1 MKKLAFILIPLL
13 AACGGS
19 DSGQD
24 IAHFYAPVAGTVVA
38 ADSTPIEED
47 ELNDLYYTVRLTAT
61 DSSREGHYDMDAVY
75 GYNEAHSVIVFP
87 KLTKTIRPAVRKDT
101 TMPYSYVIGFYYD
114 GEQQFNDYARVSARK
129 VGSLQS
135 QVELRYL
142 KAYYT
147 DTVEKK

>member
-19 DSGQD
+19 NSGQD
-24 IAHFYAPVAGTVVA
+24 IVHFYAPAAGTVVA
-38 ADSTPIEED
+38 ADSTPIKED
-47 ELNDLYYTVRLTAT
+47 ELNDLYYSIRLTAT

-87 KLTKTIRPAVRKDT
+87 KLTKTIRPAIRLDT
-101 TMPYSYVIGFYYD
+101 TLPYSYIIGFYYE
-114 GEQQFNDYARVSARK
+114 GERQFNDYARVSARK

-142 KAYYT
+142 KAYYV
-147 DTVEKK
+147 DSASK